1 MTREDLVARVWSM
14 AHVLREEGISYG
26 DYLEQITYLLFLK
39 MDDEREQ
46 SLGEVSRV
54 PKGCRWGDF
63 AYLSGEEQE
72 TAYRRILET
81 LSKSDGLMGTIFAKA
96 QNKLTTASRLTKVIG
111 LIDRETWLGLDV
123 DVKGDIYEGL
133 LEKNASEVASGAGQ
147 YFTPRPLIQSIV
159 EVVDPPIGKTIH
171 DPACGTSGFLLA
183 AYEHLKDKASGDR
196 EQADQLRKHTF
207 SGTDIV
213 ADVVRLSAM
222 NLYLHGIG
230 GDESPVRR
238 ADALAK
244 RGDSYDY
251 ILTNPPFG
259 RKSSQK
265 DIAADGTVETIK
277 DDYARDDFRFV
288 TSNKQLNFL
297 QHIMSTLK
305 VYGTAAVVLPD
316 NVLFEAGNA
325 GEGIRKRLLNS
336 FNLHT
341 ILRLPTGIFYK
352 PGVKANVLFFS
363 HPKVDDPETAT
374 AQTDAVWYYD
384 LRTNKHFTLKKSPLR
399 RSDLEDFEAC
409 YKSGA
414 LHSRELSER
423 FQKYDREE
431 LLARDKTNLD
441 IFWLKDDSLEDIDA
455 LPPPDELAAE
465 IVENLREAL
474 SYFDEVE
481 ADLES

>member
-1 MTREDLVARVWSM
+1 MTREDLVARVWNM
-14 AHVLREEGISYG
+14 AHVLREEGVSYG

-39 MDDEREQ
+39 MDDERGRL
-46 SLGEVSRV
+46 LGEPSKV
-54 PKGCRWGDF
+54 PQGCRWEDF
-63 AYLSGEEQE
+63 AELSGEAQE
-72 TAYRRILET
+72 TAYRKILEK
-81 LSKSDGLMGTIFAKA
+81 LSKADGLMGTIFAKA
-96 QNKLTTASRLTKVIG
+96 QNKLTTPARLNKVVG
-111 LIDRETWLGLDV
+111 LIARETWLGLDV

-147 YFTPRPLIQSIV
+147 YFTPRPLIQCIV
-159 EVVDPPIGKTIH
+159 DVVDPPIGKTVH

-183 AYEHLKDKASGDR
+183 AYEQMKKKASGDQ
-196 EQADQLRKHTF
+196 EQSRQLRERTF

-230 GDESPVRR
+230 GDESPVKR
-238 ADALAK
+238 ADALSK

-259 RKSSQK
+259 KKSSQTE
-265 DIAADGTVETIK
+265 IAEDGSLKTVKES
-277 DDYARDDFRFV
+277 YAREDFRFV

-297 QHIMSTLK
+297 QHIMSTLA
-305 VYGTAAVVLPD
+305 VHGEAAVVLPD
-316 NVLFEAGNA
+316 NVLFEAGQA
-325 GEGIRKRLLNS
+325 GEGIRKRLLQA

-363 HPKVDDPETAT
+363 HPTTTKTAST
-374 AQTDAVWYYD
+374 KRVWYYD

-399 RSDLEDFEAC
+399 RRDLEDFEAC
-409 YKSGA
+409 YKQGNLMA
-414 LHSRELSER
+414 REPSDR
-423 FQKYDREE
+423 FRAYELEE

-455 LPPPDELAAE
+455 LPPPDELAADIIE
-465 IVENLREAL
+465 HLREAL
-474 SYFDEVE
+474 SYFEDVE
-481 ADLES
+481 AVLE